1 MATYIS
7 LLRLTS
13 QGIESFEESP
23 SRLDTVK
30 SLLQRLLRMNA
41 RVGSLMLFL
50 VGFPIT
56 LAAASLQDTS
66 QREYDVF
73 EATILELQ
81 DDMAAGR
88 VTAVELV
95 DAYLARIAAYDQ
107 RGPMLNA
114 IIRLNPNARAEAA
127 LLDQE
132 RATHGPR
139 GLLHGI
145 PIILKDN
152 FDTFDMPTTAG
163 SIALAGLVPPDDAFQ
178 VRRLRDAG
186 AIILGK
192 ANMHELAFGI
202 TTLSSLGGQTR
213 NPYDPSRYPGG
224 SSGGTGAAIAASFA
238 AIGWGSDTGGSIR
251 IPSSHNNLFG
261 LRLTKGL
268 SSSDGIIPL
277 SHTTDEGGPMART
290 ATDLAIGLDAI
301 VGQDTADPATLTGR
315 ALPRFLEALDSTA
328 LQGARIGVFRE
339 AFGSAEEDCDEEDS
353 EEYCMVRRVILGAI
367 EQMKENGAEIIDS
380 VEIPNLY
387 SLKAWSSAFEFKF
400 DLMDY
405 LAAVPGAPVSSIG
418 DILDRGLHHAEV
430 QSELEWR
437 NSTGTRDSEDYRAAL
452 AKRAEARN
460 AVMAALEE
468 HQLDALV
475 YPTIRRT
482 PARIGASSGGNANG
496 FISPQT
502 GLPALSVP
510 AGFTDDGLPV
520 GIELLGAP
528 FSDAR
533 LLALGFAFEQATHP
547 RRAPATVPPL
557 VDGRAP
563 DPIIF
568 GVAATGP
575 GAEAHCEFVFDVTT
589 GVLSYD
595 VAVSGVAEEE
605 IYAVVVHL
613 AEDGKDGPVVH
624 RLSGPGRATAS
635 GQVTLPPVERDA
647 LMESRLYVVV
657 YAQDHP
663 AGAARGR
670 LVVPSR

>member
-7 LLRLTS
+7 PLHMTS

-23 SRLDTVK
+23 SRLDTAK
-30 SLLQRLLRMNA
+30 SLFQRLLRMNA
-41 RVGSLMLFL
+41 QLGSLILLL

-56 LAAASLQDTS
+56 LVAASLQDIR
-66 QREYDVF
+66 QQEYEVF

-152 FDTFDMPTTAG
+152 FDTFDMPTTGG

-192 ANMHELAFGI
+192 ANMHELALGI
-202 TTLSSLGGQTR
+202 RTNSSLGGQTR

-238 AIGWGSDTGGSIR
+238 AIGWGTDTGGSIR

-277 SHTTDEGGPMART
+277 SHTQDEGGPMART

-301 VGQDTADPATLTGR
+301 VGHDTADAATLTGY
-315 ALPRFLEALDSTA
+315 ALPRFVEALDSTA
-328 LQGARIGVFRE
+328 LQGARLGVLRE

-353 EEYCMVRRVILGAI
+353 EEECMVRRVILGAI
-367 EQMKENGAEIIDS
+367 EQMKENGADIIDS
-380 VEIPNLY
+380 VEIPNLD
-387 SLKAWSSAFEFKF
+387 SLEQGVTRFEFKF
-400 DLMDY
+400 DLMEY
-405 LAAVPGAPVSSIG
+405 LAAVPGAPVTSIR
-418 DILDRGLHHAEV
+418 DILDRGLYHAAV
-430 QSELEWR
+430 QSGLQR
-437 NSTGTRDSEDYRAAL
+437 RDSLGTRDGEEYRAAL
-452 AKRAEARN
+452 ADRAEARN

-475 YPTIRRT
+475 YPTIRST
-482 PARIGASSGGNANG
+482 PARIGDPTGGNHNG
-496 FISPQT
+496 WISVVT

-510 AGFTDDGLPV
+510 AGFTEDGLPV
-520 GIELLGAP
+520 GMELLGAP

-568 GVAATGP
+568 AVAATGP
-575 GAEAHCEFVFDVTT
+575 GAEAHGEFVFDVTT

-595 VAVSGVAEEE
+595 VTVSGVAEEE
-605 IYAVVVHL
+605 IHAVAIHL
-613 AEDGKDGPVVH
+613 AQDGKDGPVLH
-624 RLSGPGRATAS
+624 RLSGPGTATAS
-635 GQVTLPPVERDA
+635 GQVTLTPVERDEF
-647 LMESRLYVVV
+647 MEISLYLVV
-657 YAQDHP
+657 YAKDHP
-663 AGAARGR
+663 TGAARGR
-670 LVVPSR
+670 LVVLSR

>member
-1 MATYIS
+1 
-7 LLRLTS
+7 
-13 QGIESFEESP
+13 
-23 SRLDTVK
+23 
-30 SLLQRLLRMNA
+30 
-41 RVGSLMLFL
+41 
-50 VGFPIT
+50 
-56 LAAASLQDTS
+56 
-66 QREYDVF
+66 
-73 EATILELQ
+73 
-81 DDMAAGR
+81 
-88 VTAVELV
+88 
-95 DAYLARIAAYDQ
+95 
-107 RGPMLNA
+107 
-114 IIRLNPNARAEAA
+114 
-127 LLDQE
+127 
-132 RATHGPR
+132 
-139 GLLHGI
+139 
-145 PIILKDN
+145 
-152 FDTFDMPTTAG
+152 
-163 SIALAGLVPPDDAFQ
+163 
-178 VRRLRDAG
+178 
-186 AIILGK
+186 
-192 ANMHELAFGI
+192 MHELAFGI

-301 VGQDTADPATLTGR
+301 VGRDMLDPATLTGR
-315 ALPRFLEALDSTA
+315 ALPQFLEALDSTA
-328 LQGARIGVFRE
+328 LQGARLGVFKE
-339 AFGSAEEDCDEEDS
+339 AFGSAEEGCDVEDS
-353 EEYCMVRRVILGAI
+353 EEDCMVRRVILSAI
-367 EQMKENGAEIIDS
+367 EQMKELGADIIDN

-387 SLKAWSSAFEFKF
+387 SLWEWVSPFEFKF
-400 DLMDY
+400 ALMEY
-405 LAAVPGAPVSSIG
+405 LAAVPGAPVSSLG
-418 DILDRGLHHAEV
+418 DILDRGLHHADI
-430 QSELEWR
+430 QRTLRWR
-437 NSTGTRDSEDYRAAL
+437 DSVGTRDSEEYRAAL

-475 YPTIRRT
+475 YPTMRRT
-482 PARIGASSGGNANG
+482 PARIGASSGGNSNG

-520 GIELLGAP
+520 GMELLGAP

-568 GVAATGP
+568 WVAAIGP

-605 IYAVVVHL
+605 IHAVAVHL
-613 AEDGKDGPVVH
+613 AKDGKDGPVVH
-624 RLSGPGRATAS
+624 RLSGPGAAS
-635 GQVTLPPVERDA
+635 ASRQVTLTPVESEV
-647 LMESRLYVVV
+647 LMEGSLYLVV
-657 YAQDHP
+657 YAKDHP
-663 AGAARGR
+663 TGAARAR